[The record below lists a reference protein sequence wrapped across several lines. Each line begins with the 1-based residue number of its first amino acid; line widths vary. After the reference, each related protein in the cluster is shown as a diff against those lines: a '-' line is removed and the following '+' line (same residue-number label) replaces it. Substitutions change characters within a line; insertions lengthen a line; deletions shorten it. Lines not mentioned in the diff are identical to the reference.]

1 MYIVNLVNLVGFLP
15 AFLDAGE
22 ITVTS
27 QLRAQVMKFI
37 RSLRQLVESVMHT
50 MRRTGLVI
58 GVFGRRAQAVAG
70 FSMGRVGDHG
80 TCNIVIQLM
89 TSENGIYWY
98 TMVYPIWPIWKNDD
112 QS

>member
-1 MYIVNLVNLVGFLP
+1 MYIVNLAGFLP
-15 AFLDAGE
+15 AFRDAGE
-22 ITVTS
+22 ITLTS

-58 GVFGRRAQAVAG
+58 GRFRAQAVV
-70 FSMGRVGDHG
+70 GRNGESGGSG

-98 TMVYPIWPIWKNDD
+98 TMVYPIQYGPFGRMMTNPEI
-112 QS
+112 